1 MEQLQQWRQRDLL
14 MLAEANRQA
23 RLDIAV
29 RAEIANLLDLVG
41 DVEIAMTVRTN
52 EWQMPDR
59 PWTAT
64 SRRG

>member
-29 RAEIANLLDLVG
+29 PAEIANLLKLLIGECV
-41 DVEIAMTVRTN
+41 VSTASAKEANN
-52 EWQMPDR
+52 E
-59 PWTAT
+59 
-64 SRRG
+64 